1 MNKLYIIKIA
11 AAASTQGY
19 YDRISAAM
27 NSSHPLTNYFHPLK
41 YSEKIAQ

>member
-11 AAASTQGY
+11 VAASAQGY
-19 YDRISAAM
+19 YDRTFAAM